1 MTEWAQGLR
10 RGYGEED
17 LGEVPGREGPS
28 REEMDLMTEDE
39 QAV

>member
-1 MTEWAQGLR
+1 MTEWEQGLR
-10 RGYGEED
+10 RRYREED
-17 LGEVPGREGPS
+17 LGEVPGREGQS